1 MYLNNRKTTVC
12 IEGDGSLQQNI
23 QELATVAYHKL
34 PLKLFVLSNDG
45 YHSIRQTQTNYFPDN
60 IVGCGL
66 ESGLYFPDLKLI
78 AKSYNLDYILIEN
91 SSDLVTGLKKA
102 FKDDKALIIEIKI
115 DKSQSFEP
123 KASSKIYKNG
133 VMKSAPLHDLAP
145 FLDHAEIESI
155 INFEN

>member
-1 MYLNNRKTTVC
+1 MGDGLPAAIGACISNNRKTTVC

-91 SSDLVTGLKKA
+91 SSDLVTGLK
-102 FKDDKALIIEIKI
+102 ALKMT
-115 DKSQSFEP
+115 K
-123 KASSKIYKNG
+123 
-133 VMKSAPLHDLAP
+133 H
-145 FLDHAEIESI
+145 
-155 INFEN
+155 